1 MILRLRKQVEDDD
14 VDVVGFFSWIQEL
27 MWLGLLQEMVED
39 KVLVN
44 CMIELYMTSNMML
57 MKVLAKKVKHLVKG
71 YDWKQGI
78 GYINGI
84 NGYVCRLSVVCKG
97 VKTGCLVNPEH
108 SFGAGNHNY
117 QILHYQ
123 SNMENA
129 VQVKLFSSSTSNTM
143 TTTSTVFQKKCNPKK
158 GSKRHQEGNNGNE
171 QKKRHENGEHH
182 PIYRGVRKRSWG
194 KWVSEIREPRKKSRI
209 WLGTFKT
216 AEMAA
221 RAHDVAA
228 IAIKGQA
235 AFLNFPDMVHLLPQP
250 ATTSRKDIQEA
261 AAKAAASFSNN
272 DRAEKASQETLCHSN
287 SSNTLSSLDNPQ
299 ESEASPSSTEDYDD
313 TFFHLPDLSLDNT
326 HRINDFGYYAS
337 SWHLVAEVDTEDSFL
352 W

>member
-1 MILRLRKQVEDDD
+1 
-14 VDVVGFFSWIQEL
+14 
-27 MWLGLLQEMVED
+27 
-39 KVLVN
+39 
-44 CMIELYMTSNMML
+44 
-57 MKVLAKKVKHLVKG
+57 
-71 YDWKQGI
+71 
-78 GYINGI
+78 
-84 NGYVCRLSVVCKG
+84 
-97 VKTGCLVNPEH
+97 
-108 SFGAGNHNY
+108 
-117 QILHYQ
+117 
-123 SNMENA
+123 MENA
-129 VQVKLFSSSTSNTM
+129 AQVNLFSSSTSNTM
-143 TTTSTVFQKKCNPKK
+143 TSTSTNFQKNCNPKK

-171 QKKRHENGEHH
+171 QKKRHENGKHH

-235 AFLNFPDMVHLLPQP
+235 AFLNFPKMVHLLPQP

-272 DRAEKASQETLCHSN
+272 DRAEIASLQETLCHSN

-326 HRINDFGYYAS
+326 HRIIDFGYYAS